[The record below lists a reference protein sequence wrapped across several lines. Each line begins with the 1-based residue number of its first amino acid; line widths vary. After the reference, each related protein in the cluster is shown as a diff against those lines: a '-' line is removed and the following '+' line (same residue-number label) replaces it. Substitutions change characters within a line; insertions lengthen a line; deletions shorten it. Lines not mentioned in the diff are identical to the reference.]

1 VRAFFK
7 KYAESEPAEKAES
20 LDELNAQKKYL
31 SKLLER
37 EKQIKMEFSKKKQQ
51 QVWDQRKETQS
62 CNSPIKQ
69 HSAPAPYQAPR
80 PANKFYKVGE
90 PCEI

>member
-1 VRAFFK
+1 LKVRAFFK

-37 EKQIKMEFSKKKQQ
+37 EKQIKMEFSKKKQ
-51 QVWDQRKETQS
+51 
-62 CNSPIKQ
+62 
-69 HSAPAPYQAPR
+69 
-80 PANKFYKVGE
+80 
-90 PCEI
+90 